1 MPFIEILAVALAL
14 AMDAFAVAIASS
26 VTLRR
31 VSARQSFRLSFHFGL
46 FQFLMPVV
54 GWLAGV
60 ELVRWLSAYDHWAA
74 FGLLSF
80 IGAKMIVESRRKE
93 KGKAPSADPTRGVT
107 LVVLSVATS
116 MDALAVGL
124 SFGMLHVAVWAPAVI
139 IGLVAAGATL
149 VGLRIGAR
157 LGERF
162 GRRMEVLGGLVLV
175 AIGIAIV
182 VEHMRGG

>member
-1 MPFIEILAVALAL
+1 LRFIEILAVALAL

-54 GWLAGV
+54 GWLAGA
-60 ELVRWLSAYDHWAA
+60 ELVRWFSAYDHWAA
-74 FGLLSF
+74 FALLSF
-80 IGAKMIVESRRKE
+80 IGVKMVLESRRGE
-93 KGKAPSADPTRGVT
+93 ERKAPAADPTRGVT

-116 MDALAVGL
+116 MDALAVGI
-124 SFGMLHVAVWAPAVI
+124 SFGMLHVVVWVPAII

-162 GRRMEVLGGLVLV
+162 GRRMEVLGGLVLI
-175 AIGIAIV
+175 AIGVVII